1 MDPLV
6 LFFGLLFTVL
16 ILFFVVITVSH
27 KNVKKEFK
35 EFKEF
40 NDAYMK
46 SIETEIDYYNKLNKY
61 TDKKTKDA

>member
-1 MDPLV
+1 M
-6 LFFGLLFTVL
+6 L
-16 ILFFVVITVSH
+16 IIFFVVIAASH
-27 KNVKKEFK
+27 KNVKKEFE

-46 SIETEIDYYNKLNKY
+46 SIETEIDYYNKLNRY